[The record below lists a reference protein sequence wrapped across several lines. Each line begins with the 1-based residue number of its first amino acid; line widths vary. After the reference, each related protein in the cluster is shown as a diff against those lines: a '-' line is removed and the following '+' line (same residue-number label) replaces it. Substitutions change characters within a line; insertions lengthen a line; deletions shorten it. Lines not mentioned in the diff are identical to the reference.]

1 MISTN
6 DLRPGITIMHR
17 GAIHQVVEFQH
28 VKPGKGGAFVRTKL
42 KNLETGATVEH
53 TFKGEKTV
61 EQVILTDR
69 KMEYLY
75 RQGDTYYFMDLKT
88 YEQTPLSA
96 ERLGGKRDFL
106 KENTQVIWRVAEE
119 RIVDIVL
126 PDFVGLEVAE
136 TEPGLRGDT
145 VSGSSKPARLET
157 GLEVTVPLFIEKGDV
172 VRLDTRTGE
181 YVERVRSA

>member
-6 DLRPGITIMHR
+6 DLRPGMTIMHR
-17 GAIHQVVEFQH
+17 GEIHQVVEFQH

-42 KNLETGATVEH
+42 KNLETGGTIEH
-53 TFKGEKTV
+53 TYKGEKTV

-88 YEQTPLSA
+88 YEEASLTA
-96 ERLGGKRDFL
+96 ERLGAKRDFL
-106 KENTQVIWRVAEE
+106 KENTQVTWRVAGE
-119 RIVDIVL
+119 RIVEIVL
-126 PDFVGLEVAE
+126 PDFVELEVAD
-136 TEPGLRGDT
+136 TAPGLRGDT

-157 GLEVTVPLFIEKGDV
+157 GLEISVPLFMQKGDMV
-172 VRLDTRTGE
+172 KLDTRTGE

>member
-17 GAIHQVVEFQH
+17 GDIHQVVEFQH

-53 TFKGEKTV
+53 TYKGEQKV

-75 RQGDTYYFMDLKT
+75 RQGDTYYFMDLDT
-88 YEQTPLSA
+88 YEQVPLSA
-96 ERLGGKRDFL
+96 GRLGAGRDFL
-106 KENTQVIWRVAEE
+106 KENTQVTWRMAGEK
-119 RIVDIVL
+119 IVEIVL
-126 PDFVGLEVAE
+126 PDFVELEVAD

-157 GLEVTVPLFIEKGDV
+157 GLEVNVPLFIQKGDV
-172 VRLDTRTGE
+172 VKLDTRSGE

>member
-17 GAIHQVVEFQH
+17 GEIHQVLEFQH

-42 KNLETGATVEH
+42 KNLETGATIEY
-53 TFKGEKTV
+53 TYKGEQKV

-75 RQGDTYYFMDLKT
+75 RQGDSYYFVDLQT
-88 YEQTPLSA
+88 YEQVPLAA
-96 ERLGGKRDFL
+96 ERLGARRDFL
-106 KENTQVIWRVAEE
+106 KENTEVLWRVAGKK
-119 RIVDIVL
+119 IVEIIL
-126 PDFVGLEVAE
+126 PDFVELEVAQ

-157 GLEVTVPLFIEKGDV
+157 GLEVNVPLFIQEGDV
-172 VRLDTRTGE
+172 VKLDTRTGE
-181 YVERVRSA
+181 YVERVRSG